1 MPTDSWLG
9 EEEFQVRTFM
19 HGAPAWSWTTQGV
32 AVANWGRMEGT
43 DSILAAIPPDIANS
57 VSFAQ
62 SEYYWECD
70 AGDVKEEWMFA
81 PRWRARMRRFNAEG
95 LTGSIPIVGSVMGA
109 LDGFIIH

>member
-1 MPTDSWLG
+1 
-9 EEEFQVRTFM
+9 M
-19 HGAPAWSWTTQGV
+19 HGAPAFAWTTQGV

-62 SEYYWECD
+62 SEYYWECEE
-70 AGDVKEEWMFA
+70 GDVKEEWMFA
-81 PRWRARMRRFNAEG
+81 PRWRARMRRFSAES
-95 LTGSIPIVGSVMGA
+95 LAGSIPIVGTVMGA